1 MTKMKRANKDGK
13 ISLGELIY
21 ELFEETSKVTKKS
34 AEQKVLVSLALKD
47 LLEHEV
53 NAEHKILFNF

>member
-1 MTKMKRANKDGK
+1 MTKKANKQGK

-21 ELFEETSKVTKKS
+21 ELFEETSKLTKKS

-47 LLEHEV
+47 LLKGRV
-53 NAEHKILFNF
+53 NADHKILLNF

>member
-1 MTKMKRANKDGK
+1 MKKKEKTQNK

-34 AEQKVLVSLALKD
+34 AEQRILVSLALKD
-47 LLEHEV
+47 LLKSKVNPEHPIQLV
-53 NAEHKILFNF
+53 

>member
-1 MTKMKRANKDGK
+1 MTKKANKQGK

-21 ELFEETSKVTKKS
+21 ELFEETSKLTKKS

-47 LLEHEV
+47 LLKRRV
-53 NAEHKILFNF
+53 NADHKILLNF

>member
-1 MTKMKRANKDGK
+1 MTKKANKQGK

-47 LLEHEV
+47 LLKGKV
-53 NAEHKILFNF
+53 NAEHKILLNF

>member
-1 MTKMKRANKDGK
+1 MTKTRRADKDGK

-21 ELFEETSKVTKKS
+21 ELFEETSKVTSKS

-47 LLEHEV
+47 LLRGKV
-53 NAEHKILFNF
+53 NPEHKILLNF